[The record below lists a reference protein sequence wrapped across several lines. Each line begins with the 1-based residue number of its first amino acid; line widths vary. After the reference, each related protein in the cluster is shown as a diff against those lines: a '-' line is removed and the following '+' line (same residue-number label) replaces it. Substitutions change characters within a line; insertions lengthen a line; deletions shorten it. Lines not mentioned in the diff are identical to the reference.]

1 MPGFKKKVGG
11 LIDNIATWSQT
22 QTARKIVAPVG
33 CSLTYAPAR
42 LTMHVMNPVFVS
54 LFILLFAHLITTG
67 SSQGAKDWDS
77 LENYCL
83 DAQNHKIEPGEEDA
97 LHKQVTFYIFKKC
110 IVM

>member
-1 MPGFKKKVGG
+1 
-11 LIDNIATWSQT
+11 
-22 QTARKIVAPVG
+22 
-33 CSLTYAPAR
+33 
-42 LTMHVMNPVFVS
+42 MNPVFVS
-54 LFILLFAHLITTG
+54 LFILLFTHLITTG